1 MTLALALA
9 LAPALTTSPSPYLNQ
24 VDPAQLRVPVFVW
37 ACPED
42 PAADYRATEAW
53 CRSVPVCCL
62 EAVTDTAEKHC
73 ITGDIQNPSSV
84 EHIVR
89 RALSLTR
96 GVLGEARGEARG

>member
-37 ACPED
+37 
-42 PAADYRATEAW
+42 
-53 CRSVPVCCL
+53 VCCL